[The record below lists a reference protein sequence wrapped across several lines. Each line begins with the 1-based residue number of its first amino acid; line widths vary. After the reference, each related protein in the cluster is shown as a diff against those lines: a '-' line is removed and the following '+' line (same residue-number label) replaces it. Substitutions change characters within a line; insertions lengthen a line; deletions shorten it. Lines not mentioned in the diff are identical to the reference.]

1 MFDSSD
7 VSAPLVVHQADRA
20 EAAERVEVGE
30 TFSERST
37 LGDDFELIPTPGHTP
52 GATAY
57 LWRHNGHR
65 YLFTGDTLYLSDGE
79 WVAGVLAS
87 SDREAY
93 LASLELIG
101 ELDFDVIVPWAAR
114 AASPR
119 WDPRIQPTGGAGSR
133 RSSIVSAAEGTA
145 EPVGAFT
152 QIDAIEVSGREFEAT
167 KKFRDVPTPDDR
179 AAGPAS

>member
-101 ELDFDVIVPWAAR
+101 ELDFDVIVPWAASR
-114 AASPR
+114 GQPPMGPT
-119 WDPRIQPTGGAGSR
+119 DPADRRRRIEAIVDRLRRGGDG
-133 RSSIVSAAEGTA
+133 
-145 EPVGAFT
+145 
-152 QIDAIEVSGREFEAT
+152 
-167 KKFRDVPTPDDR
+167 
-179 AAGPAS
+179 